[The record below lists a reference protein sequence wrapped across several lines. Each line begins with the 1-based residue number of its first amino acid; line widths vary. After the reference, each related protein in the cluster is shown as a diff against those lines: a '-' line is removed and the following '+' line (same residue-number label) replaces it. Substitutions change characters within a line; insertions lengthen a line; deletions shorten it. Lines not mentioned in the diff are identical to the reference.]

1 MHLLPPTLTEPAL
14 HSVHRAQIAL
24 QRLRALSSP
33 PDTVV
38 RLLEITLSER
48 PALHEIVDL
57 VRTDPGLAV
66 EVLRRLQP
74 EQLKRRNAL
83 HIPNAVHALGI
94 EGLRELALRTELHG
108 AVHIFEADEGAVC
121 SLSSRKHS
129 VAAAAA
135 AQALAI
141 ATGYEEPEV
150 AYAAGLLSSMGSLAL
165 WDLFDDHLPELRG
178 RLAGQD
184 LSRAVEVERQALG
197 VDHETLAI
205 VIAESWSLPAQLCD
219 VVTATYRTAEQLEGL
234 RDAGSDTELASL
246 ARASL
251 FVAHYS
257 GFPLFGGL
265 RLGEPPADVAALL
278 AQVERDALVAR
289 ARTAVGAASE
299 ISRPLART
307 SKQGFESMR
316 RTQDELRERLF
327 VAEHRLRAEVAV
339 NHVLNYGLN
348 RLGDGD
354 PIPGVMFQ
362 AMTSMDFSR
371 MCAME
376 IDSAAAKLEVR
387 YSVAA
392 SGQAKLSEGVWLPF
406 PTDRAYLSEPMIVTR
421 NDAERAHQF
430 VLELTGVSSAVVAP
444 LRELTPGKRLLL
456 VGDRGRVG
464 RAPLAGE
471 ERCLGII
478 AEQLTLLLRHEE
490 LTKEKERM
498 ATLDPLTGAATRRRL
513 MDRLEY
519 VITQSAR
526 TRMPFSLLI
535 MDLDH
540 FKKFND
546 TMGHQVGD
554 RLLQDLVKVLTAH
567 VRKGDLVARYGGEEF
582 VVLLPNCAMKD
593 ALGVAEALRER
604 VFDYGVSQ
612 REMYKGLPVSISMGA
627 AQWTAPE
634 TALALIARA
643 DAALY
648 ASKHAGRNR
657 VTQAA

>member
-1 MHLLPPTLTEPAL
+1 LTELAL
-14 HSVHRAQIAL
+14 HSVHRAQLAL

-48 PALHEIVDL
+48 PVLRDVVNL

-66 EVLRRLQP
+66 EVLRKLP
-74 EQLKRRNAL
+74 HEQLQRRHAL

-94 EGLRELALRTELHG
+94 DGLRELALRTDFRG

-135 AQALAI
+135 AQELALE
-141 ATGYEEPEV
+141 TGYSDPEV

-165 WDLFDDHLPELRG
+165 WDLFDAQLPELRA

-197 VDHETLAI
+197 VDHETLA
-205 VIAESWSLPAQLCD
+205 VVMAESWNLPAQLCD
-219 VVTATYRTAEQLEGL
+219 VATASYRTPEQLARL
-234 RDAGSDTELASL
+234 RDAGAETELASL

-251 FVAHYS
+251 FIAHYA
-257 GFPLFGGL
+257 GFPLFGGV
-265 RLGEPPADVAALL
+265 RLGEAPPDVAELL
-278 AQVERDALVAR
+278 GHVNRDTLIAR
-289 ARTAVGAASE
+289 ARAAVGAASE

-307 SKQGFESMR
+307 AKQGFESMR
-316 RTQDELRERLF
+316 RTQEQLRERLF
-327 VAEHRLRAEVAV
+327 IAEHRLRAEVAV

-376 IDSAAAKLEVR
+376 IDIAAAKLEVR
-387 YSVAA
+387 SSVAA
-392 SGQAKLSEGVWLPF
+392 SGQAKLNEGLWLPF
-406 PTDRAYLSEPMIVTR
+406 PTDRSYLSEPTIITR
-421 NDAERAHQF
+421 NDAVRAHHF
-430 VLELTGVSSAVVAP
+430 VLELTGVASAVVAP
-444 LRELTPGKRLLL
+444 LRTLSPGKRLLL

-464 RAPLAGE
+464 PAPVAGE

-478 AEQLTLLLRHEE
+478 AEQLTLLLRHEQ
-490 LTKEKERM
+490 LTKDNERM

-519 VITQSAR
+519 VITQSTR
-526 TRMPFSLLI
+526 TRMPFSLVI

-554 RLLQDLVKVLTAH
+554 RLLQDLVKVLGAH
-567 VRKGDLVARYGGEEF
+567 LRKGDLVARYGGEEF

-593 ALGVAEALRER
+593 ALGLAEDLRGR
-604 VFDYGVSQ
+604 VFDYGVEQ
-612 REMYKGLPVSISMGA
+612 RESYKGLPVSISMGV
-627 AQWTAPE
+627 AQWAAPE
-634 TALALIARA
+634 SALALIARA